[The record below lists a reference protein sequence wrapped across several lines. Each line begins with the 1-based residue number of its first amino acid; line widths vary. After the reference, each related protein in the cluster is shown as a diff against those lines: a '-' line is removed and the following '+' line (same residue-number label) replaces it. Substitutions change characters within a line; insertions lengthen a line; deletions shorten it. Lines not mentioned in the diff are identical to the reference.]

1 MGPNASFSLSHN
13 KFSTWSEDEF
23 DKLYRGNRHY
33 MNTLEPSNEVCG
45 IQEKLE
51 EQIVGWGDIN
61 WVDQGAV
68 TPVID

>member
-13 KFSTWSEDEF
+13 KFSTWSKDEF
-23 DKLYRGNRHY
+23 DKLYRGNHHY
-33 MNTLEPSNEVCG
+33 MSTLEPSNEVCG
-45 IQEKLE
+45 IQEESE

-68 TPVID
+68 TPVIV